1 MKCLMRVRSYKGM
14 KSQNQNRFLS
24 QDGQIVVEYV
34 LLLAM
39 AVTIA
44 MIIVSALIDR
54 GDVTDPESSGA
65 LIQQW
70 HLLQQTIGEDIQN

>member
-1 MKCLMRVRSYKGM
+1 MRPYRDMKTQLNSSIS
-14 KSQNQNRFLS
+14 SQN
-24 QDGQIVVEYV
+24 GQIVVEYV

-44 MIIVSALIDR
+44 MIIVSILIDR
-54 GDVTDPESSGA
+54 GDVNDPESSGA

-70 HLLQQTIGEDIQN
+70 HLLQQTIGEDVQN